1 MTALVV
7 AATNDIY
14 RDFERNVRISGEEVK
29 LRRLTSIDQIRGTIP
44 EKVVVLP
51 QGWVSMSQTERAN
64 IVDYCRRKNI
74 SIYNVTQSKLDTFA
88 DLLKQEKEN
97 AASKAN
103 SRSPE

>member
-88 DLLKQEKEN
+88 KLVEEEKEN
-97 AASKAN
+97 AQDKVGS
-103 SRSPE
+103 

>member
-7 AATNDIY
+7 AATNDSY

-88 DLLKQEKEN
+88 KLVEEEKEN
-97 AASKAN
+97 AQDKVGS
-103 SRSPE
+103 